1 MEKIPAIPLRQQR
14 AAGQQ
19 PDDVTCIDA
28 HGVRQRY
35 LSDAR
40 LFGWELT
47 PYAIQHRRFQGVET
61 GTQLVFLIRR
71 LLRRPTFAAQRVP
84 PSQIFGLP
92 VLPLFAPRL

>member
-1 MEKIPAIPLRQQR
+1 MAEIPAIPLRQQR

-40 LFGWELT
+40 LFGGELK
-47 PYAIQHRRFQGVET
+47 PYAIQHSRFQGVET
-61 GTQLVFLIRR
+61 GALPVFLVRR
-71 LLRRPTFAAQRVP
+71 RLRRPTFAAPENLTLCVNPAGEQ
-84 PSQIFGLP
+84 
-92 VLPLFAPRL
+92 